1 VEFDTWLKQQSKLAQ
16 VLLLVIPVVGWIIE
30 LLVRISIMARKQ
42 DAVSVIVFIVFLVV
56 GWAWILCIIDA
67 VCLALNDKLFLE

>member
-1 VEFDTWLKQQSKLAQ
+1 MEFDTWLKQQTKLVQ
-16 VLLLVIPVVGWIIE
+16 VLLLVIPFVGWVVE

-42 DAVSVIVFIVFLVV
+42 DAVSVIVFIVFLLV

-67 VCLALNDKLFLE
+67 VCLVLNDRLFLE